1 MTTRKIPT
9 TGLLFSFT
17 TLPRF
22 NFRASLGSSFAALE
36 AAAAASVKAKLKA
49 LMLYEIANF
58 LSFSQV
64 FSLSTHPYGC
74 RVIQRILEFCI
85 PEQTAPILEELHANT
100 EQLLQDQYGN
110 YVVQHVLERGKQVR
124 KVWTSTV
131 KSRAG
136 ARLGQQHGQGFSD
149 PL

>member
-1 MTTRKIPT
+1 M
-9 TGLLFSFT
+9 LCLFFRERQKFRENAQFCYK
-17 TLPRF
+17 LH
-22 NFRASLGSSFAALE
+22 NFDDFFF
-36 AAAAASVKAKLKA
+36 K
-49 LMLYEIANF
+49 F
-58 LSFSQV
+58 QV

-124 KVWTSTV
+124 NK
-131 KSRAG
+131 
-136 ARLGQQHGQGFSD
+136 L
-149 PL
+149 

>member
-58 LSFSQV
+58 LSFS
-64 FSLSTHPYGC
+64 
-74 RVIQRILEFCI
+74 
-85 PEQTAPILEELHANT
+85 
-100 EQLLQDQYGN
+100 
-110 YVVQHVLERGKQVR
+110 
-124 KVWTSTV
+124 
-131 KSRAG
+131 
-136 ARLGQQHGQGFSD
+136 
-149 PL
+149 